1 MVDFGGHDL
10 VGCTS
15 SGVHEFRGARVQG
28 GSACPLKDGGRA

>member
-15 SGVHEFRGARVQG
+15 SGGARVQG
-28 GSACPLKDGGRA
+28 AHEFRGVRLVH